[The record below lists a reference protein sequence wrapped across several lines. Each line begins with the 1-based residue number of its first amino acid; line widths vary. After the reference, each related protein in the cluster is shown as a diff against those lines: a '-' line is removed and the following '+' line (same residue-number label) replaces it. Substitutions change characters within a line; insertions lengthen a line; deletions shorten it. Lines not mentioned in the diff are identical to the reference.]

1 MHLSDC
7 VLVTQPCPA
16 VPEQKDD
23 GRAVLI
29 RVPAVQKR
37 RLLLDSGWILNV
49 VPTQCL
55 VARGR
60 AGGGGSIQDE
70 DQRSMLRRLLNGDGR
85 GCVRDRS

>member
-1 MHLSDC
+1 MKTHDKNLPEMHLSDC

-23 GRAVLI
+23 GHTVLI
-29 RVPAVQKR
+29 RVPAVQER

-55 VARGR
+55 VAQ
-60 AGGGGSIQDE
+60 GGGAAYKMKTRE
-70 DQRSMLRRLLNGDGR
+70 A
-85 GCVRDRS
+85 C